1 MTGILNFIT
10 HIGGYAGAGM
20 VMLVI
25 GIILIIFAVIRLGGL
40 RKAERSR
47 SVAEFNQR
55 FAADTGVRISDI
67 EAGRIRQEMA
77 DMLRIG
83 ERRD

>member
-1 MTGILNFIT
+1 MTRILNFIA

-20 VMLVI
+20 VILII
-25 GIILIIFAVIRLGGL
+25 GIILIIIAIIRLSGL

-55 FAADTGVRISDI
+55 FAADTGTRISDV

-77 DMLRIG
+77 DRLRIG
-83 ERRD
+83 ERRE